1 MAIRLLFL
9 YKIRPSRPEM
19 LSTGSTTEE
28 DRIIDLHFAYLQGLT
43 EAGVVFMA
51 GRTLNTD
58 PSSFGIVIFSAES
71 EEEARHI
78 MQADPAVSTRVFW
91 AELYPF
97 RIALLGASP
106 EEIK

>member
-1 MAIRLLFL
+1 MAVRLLFL

-58 PSSFGIVIFSAES
+58 PSSFGIVIFSAEFGG
-71 EEEARHI
+71 RC
-78 MQADPAVSTRVFW
+78 PAHYAGRPGCQRQGVLGGVVSLPNRLVRSF
-91 AELYPF
+91 A
-97 RIALLGASP
+97 
-106 EEIK
+106 